1 MDLLVLDEALDLLAE
16 RAPQRARMVELRFF
30 AGLNKEEIAS
40 VLNISPATV
49 SRWWKLSRV
58 WLYSFVVEGQ
68 RLEL

>member
-1 MDLLVLDEALDLLAE
+1 
-16 RAPQRARMVELRFF
+16 MVELRFF